1 MTVKRRIALLIPC
14 ILSGGVAFAMLSG
27 RVPVNRHWID
37 IGAAC
42 NILMLVALATVKLFP
57 KK

>member
-27 RVPVNRHWID
+27 RVPVDHHWTN

-42 NILMLVALATVKLFP
+42 NVLMLVALASVKLFP